1 LDIKAAHSCRLA
13 EHLGLQLTGLI
24 PCWLPTHRGV
34 ESKDQPPTPSS
45 FGCWP
50 KRFDLIEKTIN
61 LDARRGGRGRTG
73 TIIQGCWTRRC
84 VGPVFAHRESLDRDF

>member
-1 LDIKAAHSCRLA
+1 MLAA
-13 EHLGLQLTGLI
+13 
-24 PCWLPTHRGV
+24 
-34 ESKDQPPTPSS
+34 DSS
-45 FGCWP
+45 WRRA

>member
-1 LDIKAAHSCRLA
+1 LDVKTAHSCRLA

-34 ESKDQPPTPSS
+34 ESKDQPPSPSCFDS
-45 FGCWP
+45 WP

-61 LDARRGGRGRTG
+61 FDARRRGRGRTG
-73 TIIQGCWTRRC
+73 TIIQGCWTRRFI
-84 VGPVFAHRESLDRDF
+84 GPVFAHRESLDPDF